1 LRNSAVCTQEK
12 WQVRGLLIGLSSGM
26 VGLALGWLTR
36 PFIEGPGRSLLL
48 QEVIH
53 HARASEDLLLK
64 AAAHQTIAHV
74 VVFGLACAL
83 LGYVVARLTQ
93 DLNS

>member
-1 LRNSAVCTQEK
+1 MA
-12 WQVRGLLIGLSSGM
+12 VRGLLIGLSSGT

-36 PFIEGPGRSLLL
+36 PGPGRSLLL

-53 HARASEDLLLK
+53 HARASEDLLSK

-74 VVFGLACAL
+74 VMFGFACAL

>member
-1 LRNSAVCTQEK
+1 M
-12 WQVRGLLIGLSSGM
+12 RGLLIGLSSGT
-26 VGLALGWLTR
+26 VGLTLGWLTR
-36 PFIEGPGRSLLL
+36 PYIEGAGRSLFL

-64 AAAHQTIAHV
+64 AAAHQTLAHV
-74 VVFGLACAL
+74 VMFGVASAL

-93 DLNS
+93 NLNS